1 MTVGLKY
8 MSNRTS
14 VMIGGAVYGS
24 CSLVTGLAEDFRI
37 LFITQGALNGTDALE
52 IFISET

>member
-24 CSLVTGLAEDFRI
+24 CFLITGLAEDFRI
-37 LFITQGALNGTDALE
+37 LFITQGTLNGKDALVV
-52 IFISET
+52 FF